1 MRTKNK
7 DNKINNENNEKHYL
21 FMKYTIF
28 QPKNPLFFA

>member
-1 MRTKNK
+1 M
-7 DNKINNENNEKHYL
+7 KINNKNNEKHYL